1 MCDAASI
8 FASMVLAPLSV
19 LPGNQY
25 ILFTLLPVLLL
36 AHIANGQRP
45 SQKVDGVKHA
55 IDACKERLEGAK
67 LVCTREHVELT
78 DRARRL
84 SE

>member
-8 FASMVLAPLSV
+8 FASMVLAALSV

-25 ILFTLLPVLLL
+25 ILFALLPVLLL
-36 AHIANGQRP
+36 VHIANGQRP
-45 SQKVDGVKHA
+45 TQKVNGVKHA
-55 IDACKERLEGAK
+55 IDACKELLDGAK
-67 LVCTREHVELT
+67 LACTRDHVKLT